1 MSDLSVLV
9 IDDETDIRSML
20 GLGLVCM
27 GIKADVAESR
37 DDALK
42 NLSKQKFDV
51 LVIDW
56 YMPGTTMSEFLKRLK
71 NMNQQ
76 PLVVLLSASGSI
88 KDFAAEVGVD
98 HYLSKPVDPFDV
110 AEKLKTWKANSMI
123 KN

>member
-20 GLGLVCM
+20 GLGLACM
-27 GIKADVAESR
+27 GITTAVAETR
-37 DDALK
+37 DEALR
-42 NLSKQKFDV
+42 NLSEKNFDV

-56 YMPGTTMSEFLKRLK
+56 YMPGMTMNEFLQRLNTMK
-71 NMNQQ
+71 QK

-88 KDFAAEVGVD
+88 KDLAAEVGVD
-98 HYLSKPVDPFDV
+98 HYLTKPIDPIDV
-110 AEKLKTWKANSMI
+110 AEKLKSWKAAASI